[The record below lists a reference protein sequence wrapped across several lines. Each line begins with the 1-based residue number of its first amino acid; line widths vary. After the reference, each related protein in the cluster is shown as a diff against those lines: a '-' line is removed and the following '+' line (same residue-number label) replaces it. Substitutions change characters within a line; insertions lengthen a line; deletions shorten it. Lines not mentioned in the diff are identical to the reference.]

1 MRKLAQEFPGAF
13 EPDASLF
20 TDPPGTQDLRP
31 AGRAG
36 LRCRGSFP
44 PRGAAR
50 ARGQSA
56 MSRAGAAERGER
68 PRPSDHSQPNT
79 AVAARGPATWA
90 RMNPGASPGAMPE
103 KVSVN
108 ERATVAAG
116 FANEVDEVNQ

>member
-1 MRKLAQEFPGAF
+1 MRKPAQEFPGAF

-56 MSRAGAAERGER
+56 MSRAMSRAGAAERGER

-79 AVAARGPATWA
+79 AVAAGRPRPGRG
-90 RMNPGASPGAMPE
+90 
-103 KVSVN
+103 
-108 ERATVAAG
+108 
-116 FANEVDEVNQ
+116 